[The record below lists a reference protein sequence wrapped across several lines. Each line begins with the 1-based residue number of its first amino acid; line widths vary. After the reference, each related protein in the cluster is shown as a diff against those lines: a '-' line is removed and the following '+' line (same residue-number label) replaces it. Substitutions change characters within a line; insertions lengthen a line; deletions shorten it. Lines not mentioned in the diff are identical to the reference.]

1 MEPHVLH
8 KQNWANGDTNG
19 RSKQTRPA
27 LAVYNRE
34 RKREQSVTTSVH
46 HMTFQN
52 SIFFGQQPT
61 LARKPS
67 TRWQPNRVKT
77 NHNCTKS
84 QHSNEKCTLMMRLTS
99 SMSSATPTEPLG
111 TKSSSFSSPSIQDN
125 KHKMKEK
132 MNHALSRNGGNK
144 SENILIDI
152 ENR

>member
-19 RSKQTRPA
+19 RSQQTRPT
-27 LAVYNRE
+27 LAAYNRE
-34 RKREQSVTTSVH
+34 RKREQSVTTAVN

-52 SIFFGQQPT
+52 SIIFGQQPT

-77 NHNCTKS
+77 NHNCTKL
-84 QHSNEKCTLMMRLTS
+84 QHSNEKRTLMMRLTS
-99 SMSSATPTEPLG
+99 SMSSATATAPLG
-111 TKSSSFSSPSIQDN
+111 TASSSFSSPSIQDN
-125 KHKMKEK
+125 KRKMKEK
-132 MNHALSRNGGNK
+132 MNHAPSRKEGRK
-144 SENILIDI
+144 SEHTLIPI